1 MSDFQ
6 FKRARFRE
14 LAENHGNI
22 STGRQFVARQ
32 QREKLLGKI
41 EQLKRRLGMMKR
53 ANELICEED
62 REGLADLGFSDNAIA
77 KLLNTDLAGRRG
89 FPVSALKS
97 NSANIRRLQKRLA
110 DLQKAQSDETI
121 EDSGLLP

>member
-1 MSDFQ
+1 MND

-14 LAENHGNI
+14 LAEKHENI
-22 STGRQFVARQ
+22 STGRHLVARQ
-32 QREKLLGKI
+32 QREKLLEKI
-41 EQLKRRLGMMKR
+41 ERLKRRQGMMKR

-77 KLLNTDLAGRRG
+77 KLLNADLAGRRG

-97 NSANIRRLQKRLA
+97 NVANIRRLQRRLA

-121 EDSGLLP
+121 ESGLLP